1 MEKLIR
7 KGALAYVAQCHQM
20 EILASKVVHSQHPEI
35 EALIQKYDK
44 VFQDL
49 PMKLPPERKIEH
61 IIEVKPDST
70 PVNIKPYRYPHHHKT
85 R

>member
-7 KGALAYVAQCHQM
+7 KGGLTYVVQCHQM
-20 EILASKVVHSQHPEI
+20 EILASEVVLPQHPEI

-44 VFQDL
+44 VFQGL
-49 PMKLPPERKIEH
+49 YMKFPLEREH
-61 IIEVKPDST
+61 IIKVKLDST

-85 R
+85 